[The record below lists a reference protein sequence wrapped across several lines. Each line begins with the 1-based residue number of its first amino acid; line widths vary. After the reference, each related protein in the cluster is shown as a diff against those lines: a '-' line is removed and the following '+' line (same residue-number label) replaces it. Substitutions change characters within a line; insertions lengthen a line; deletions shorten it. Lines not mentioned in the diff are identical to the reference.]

1 MGEKKDV
8 EVMVGK
14 QMSQLDDTLKDFVE
28 NQKMFFVS
36 TAGVE
41 GRVNVSPKGMDTLR
55 AINPKQL
62 VWLNLTGS
70 GNETAA
76 HVLECNRLTLMFCAF
91 EGNPLIVRMY
101 GKARIIYPHDEEWG
115 NYYSQFP
122 PLPGARQMFFVDIAM
137 VATSCGMGVPCYEF
151 VEERKGLAQWA
162 EKKGAAGLEK
172 YWHDNNQHSIDGKR
186 TKKVG

>member
-8 EVMVGK
+8 EVIVGT
-14 QMSQLDDTLKDFVE
+14 QMSQLDDTLKDVVE
-28 NQKMFFVS
+28 KQKMFFVG

-55 AINPKQL
+55 VINAKQV

-76 HVLECNRLTLMFCAF
+76 HVLECTRITLMVCAF
-91 EGNPLIVRMY
+91 EGNPLIVRLY
-101 GKARIIYPHDEEWG
+101 GKARMIYPHDEEWG
-115 NYYSQFP
+115 TYHSQFP
-122 PLPGARQMFFVDIAM
+122 SIPGARQMFFVDIEM

-151 VEERKGLAQWA
+151 VAERKNLAHWA
-162 EKKGAAGLEK
+162 ENKGSAGLEK
-172 YWHDNNQHSIDGKR
+172 YWHDHNQYSIDGKP
-186 TKKVG
+186 TKRVE